1 MPRDQLEQ
9 PLNIGGGASVSEKD
23 LPKVMRL
30 NGMTVR
36 GIGTY
41 RLDVTKQRNGN
52 NWVRFNVDAE

>member
-41 RLDVTKQRNGN
+41 RRCHEA
-52 NWVRFNVDAE
+52 AER